1 MRILNFRE
9 KGGYSLS
16 KVLFTPRE
24 KEASQEKDIQVILYI
39 AVEGNHD
46 FLGDDSLDAIAM
58 QIARA
63 VGPSGPNVEYLFNL
77 ANSLEENGI
86 ISEDD
91 RKHTIELRD
100 RVRALLENNQN
111 S

>member
-1 MRILNFRE
+1 MHTLNFRE

-24 KEASQEKDIQVILYI
+24 NEASQHRDIQVILYI
-39 AVEGNHD
+39 AVDGNHD
-46 FLGDDSLDAIAM
+46 FLGDDSLDNIAK

-63 VGPSGPNVEYLFNL
+63 VGPSGRNSEYLFNI
-77 ANSLEENGI
+77 AKCLEDNNI
-86 ISEDD
+86 ISDDD

-100 RVRALLENNQN
+100 RVRIILKNNQN
-111 S
+111 